1 MAEELDINAPTE
13 ELNFDGPSEDLDVF
27 DCPKCGQTIDASADV
42 CRFCG
47 AKIDH
52 AAAQKAAHLLARVD
66 QACSDASY
74 LRNAAVIMLCLPPGI
89 LVGLSRNPRF
99 IQHVGFQNTL
109 IGFCIVILLVSSPFP
124 LWTLRWW
131 RKYASL
137 TGGDDDFQNARK
149 VIKAVGTGTAA
160 ALLTFG
166 SLLCLVL
173 LFKFAHT

>member
-1 MAEELDINAPTE
+1 MAEEINW
-13 ELNFDGPSEDLDVF
+13 NGPSEDLDVC

-47 AKIDH
+47 AKINHD
-52 AAAQKAAHLLARVD
+52 AAQKAAHLLASVD

-74 LRNAAVIMLCLPPGI
+74 LRSTVVIVLI
-89 LVGLSRNPRF
+89 LLGGVVFALLRQPRF
-99 IQHVGFQNTL
+99 FVLFGFENTL
-109 IGFCIVILLVSSPFP
+109 LGFCVLVLLVSSPFP

-137 TGGDDDFQNARK
+137 TSDDEDFQNARK
-149 VIKAVGTGTAA
+149 VTKSIGTGTAA

-166 SLLCLVL
+166 SLFCLVL
-173 LFKFAHT
+173 LYRLAHS